1 MNNLGLLSGNVKGDV
16 VVTIQMEPQSL
27 IMLFI
32 LIIAAIL
39 VAAVAHKIV
48 K

>member
-27 IMLFI
+27 ILVFI
-32 LIIAAIL
+32 LIVAAIL
-39 VAAVAHKIV
+39 VAAAARKI